1 MNLLL
6 EHYKEILGA
15 ITIIIIVPQVY
26 LYWRSILIWE
36 TKPHIYTKIIW
47 FILTGIGFLIQ
58 LQHGWGPWARLLWGV
73 SLTQLTS
80 LLLAIKYGTPDITR
94 LDTIL
99 LIGALT
105 SIPLYLTIT
114 DKLYALLFVIF
125 IDMLGY
131 IPTMRKSY
139 GDPYSENITVWMMST
154 IKYIL
159 SIFALVE
166 FSLYTLAYPVFLIGF
181 NSILLAILI
190 LKRK

>member
-1 MNLLL
+1 M
-6 EHYKEILGA
+6 
-15 ITIIIIVPQVY
+15 
-26 LYWRSILIWE
+26 
-36 TKPHIYTKIIW
+36 
-47 FILTGIGFLIQ
+47 
-58 LQHGWGPWARLLWGV
+58 
-73 SLTQLTS
+73 
-80 LLLAIKYGTPDITR
+80 
-94 LDTIL
+94 
-99 LIGALT
+99 
-105 SIPLYLTIT
+105 YLTIT